1 MGKGPGLYT
10 EIGKKARGMMN
21 KQSCLFVNLLVYE
34 PATVSF
40 ILRFNRICFFFLCV
54 YNYEWVTRCFSCFW
68 VFLADLENVNRSIYS
83 VSIVGWVFEFVA
95 LDCIVDLLYKD
106 YQGDQKLSITTY
118 SSTGV
123 VSHSCLYLSVH
134 HHCRNKALSF
144 MWCWLVFVIKKS
156 ETLCVLWWFF
166 FL

>member
-40 ILRFNRICFFFLCV
+40 ILRFNRIFFFFCV
-54 YNYEWVTRCFSCFW
+54 CIIMNGSLVVLAVFEFSW
-68 VFLADLENVNRSIYS
+68 RIWKMSTDLYS